1 MLELFSS
8 ATTIVL
14 GLDLSDEE
22 EKLLKTA
29 VSLAKKTGSR
39 LMMVHAIQP
48 FQTYTGA
55 GDDMVLPYEIYEQ
68 ETYRSGIDAA
78 EQKLHAIRDRLP
90 PELVIDIRVCRDYP
104 ENALDAVAEELE
116 ASLIICGM
124 RVQGKEA
131 QNQDSKW
138 YGGMSTALSLM
149 GASKFPVM
157 ILPLNTVIDFTT
169 REHNI
174 LVADNLQEEGLYAL
188 RAALGLCRSIA
199 YKQLIHLHVKKTSYR
214 EINETVD
221 KIRLAMIEGKL
232 PSNPEFESEV
242 YLKQIRTELKAQMQ
256 ERLEIAD
263 KDFAQGLHWSPRVRF
278 GQPIEELQHL
288 VKETKSDI
296 LVFGKH
302 HFFRPKGLVLGRV
315 PYQAMIEEN
324 VASIVVPDSDVHA
337 SSHAHAHSHV
347 YSQAHSHPSPQA

>member
-22 EKLLKTA
+22 DKLLGTA

-39 LMMVHAIQP
+39 LLLVHAVQP
-48 FQTYTGA
+48 FQTYASA
-55 GDDMVLPYEIYEQ
+55 GDDRVLPYEAFEQ
-68 ETYRSGIDAA
+68 ETYHAGVEEA
-78 EQKLHAIRDRLP
+78 EQRLNAIRDRLP
-90 PELVIDIRVCRDYP
+90 PELVIDIRVCRDFP
-104 ENALDAVAEELE
+104 ENALDSVADEVE
-116 ASLIICGM
+116 ASLIVCGI
-124 RVQGKEA
+124 RVHQNKE
-131 QNQDSKW
+131 SSW

-149 GASKFPVM
+149 GSSKFPVM
-157 ILPLNTVIDFTT
+157 ILPLNTAIDFTT

-188 RAALGLCRSIA
+188 KAALGLCRSIA

-232 PSNPEFESEV
+232 PSNPDFETEV
-242 YLKQIRTELKAQMQ
+242 YLKQIKNDLKAQMGD
-256 ERLEIAD
+256 RLEMAD

-288 VKETKSDI
+288 VRESKPDI

-302 HFFRPKGLVLGRV
+302 HFFRPKGLVLGKV

-324 VASIVVPDSDVHA
+324 VASIVVPDSSYLGDNA
-337 SSHAHAHSHV
+337 S
-347 YSQAHSHPSPQA
+347 